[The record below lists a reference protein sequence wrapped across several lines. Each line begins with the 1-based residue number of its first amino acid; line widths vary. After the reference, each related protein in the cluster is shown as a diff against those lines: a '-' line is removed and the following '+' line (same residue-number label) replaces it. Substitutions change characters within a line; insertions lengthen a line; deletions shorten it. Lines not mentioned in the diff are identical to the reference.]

1 MAEKKKQDQQEE
13 QQEQEQESTGSE
25 SQSGGIATGTAA
37 KAVAAAAATGAAAL
51 AARKVMSGRGE
62 GSSNGSSNGGSP
74 KEKSGEGEPSI
85 LNTVLSGGWE
95 AARDALLPAAEDA
108 AGAAG
113 EYVAQHGPDVLRD
126 RIVPRF
132 VDSFNEARGGS

>member
-1 MAEKKKQDQQEE
+1 MADENQEQQEQEE
-13 QQEQEQESTGSE
+13 QQEQSS
-25 SQSGGIATGTAA
+25 SGPGTGTAV

-51 AARKVMSGRGE
+51 AAKKVMSSRSSG
-62 GSSNGSSNGGSP
+62 SNGTSSNGGTP
-74 KEKSGEGEPSI
+74 ERQGGEGENSI
-85 LNTVLSGGWE
+85 LNSVLSGGWE

-113 EYVAQHGPDVLRD
+113 EYVAQHGPDVLRE

-132 VDSFNEARGGS
+132 VDSFNEARGS

>member
-1 MAEKKKQDQQEE
+1 MADDNQE
-13 QQEQEQESTGSE
+13 QQEQQGQSE
-25 SQSGGIATGTAA
+25 SQSGSGATGTAV
-37 KAVAAAAATGAAAL
+37 KAAAAAAATGVAAL
-51 AARKVMSGRGE
+51 AARKALSGR
-62 GSSNGSSNGGSP
+62 GSSNGQSGNGSSP
-74 KEKSGEGEPSI
+74 KGEGSV
-85 LNTVLSGGWE
+85 LNSVLSGGWE

-113 EYVAQHGPDVLRD
+113 EYVAQHGPEILRD

>member
-1 MAEKKKQDQQEE
+1 MADDNQE
-13 QQEQEQESTGSE
+13 QQESQSE
-25 SQSGGIATGTAA
+25 SQSGGSNATGTAV
-37 KAVAAAAATGAAAL
+37 KAAAAAAATGVAAL
-51 AARKVMSGRGE
+51 AAKKALSGR
-62 GSSNGSSNGGSP
+62 GSSNGHSGNGSSP
-74 KEKSGEGEPSI
+74 QGEGEGSV
-85 LNTVLSGGWE
+85 LGSVLSGGWE

-113 EYVAQHGPDVLRD
+113 EYVAQHGPEILRD